1 MTNAVIRRIM
11 LACTLATAWIL
22 SAYFFRHPGDTDPE
36 PVRLA
41 LAALALWFVACGA
54 WAQARARTPLTAQL
68 LWYGTLSGVHWG
80 GPIGVGSEAWLGFQ
94 LGAFVVL
101 GGVLAQA
108 TFVDLARR
116 LGGRQP
122 RFPRAPYLPALLG
135 AAVPLALLLAPDHP
149 IAVGALSVLYACGVL
164 MSLIGGV
171 MLLTRPILKA
181 EDRFENAILAA
192 ALAVGWLP
200 HAMVAAGL
208 IDAGSKAGLLNL
220 PLAVIPAAVAWRIL
234 RPSAVQPH

>member
-1 MTNAVIRRIM
+1 M
-11 LACTLATAWIL
+11 LACTIATAWIV

-41 LAALALWFVACGA
+41 LAALAFWFVACGA
-54 WAQARARTPLTAQL
+54 WAMARARTPLAALL

-80 GPIGVGSEAWLGFQ
+80 GPIGVGSEAWLGFY

-122 RFPRAPYLPALLG
+122 RFPQAPYVPALLG
-135 AAVPLALLLAPDHP
+135 AAVPPALLLAPDHP
-149 IAVGALSVLYACGVL
+149 IAIGALSALYACGVL

-171 MLLTRPILKA
+171 ILVARPIHRSQ
-181 EDRFENAILAA
+181 DRFNNAVLATF
-192 ALAVGWLP
+192 LVIGWLP
-200 HAMVAAGL
+200 HAAVTAGL
-208 IDAGSKAGLLNL
+208 IDAGPNAGLFNL
-220 PLAVIPAAVAWRIL
+220 PLAMIPAALAWRIE
-234 RPSAVQPH
+234 RVVGTEV